1 MFVSFP
7 LCIAEPTASGRPPV
21 RPAIF
26 LKVGIVHL
34 HTHWSLVCLDIATL
48 EQFLAHRRSDRT
60 SKYPRNVFWKQ
71 VSSQLR
77 DLQDR
82 ISRYQVRF
90 RTPGRADRVK
100 VGVREH
106 LLFDVP
112 NYRVAKNE
120 DVAVLDIPPELQLK
134 ALPLRKTPVQA
145 ERRVRASQYFRSFWA
160 AWRTIA
166 GYEAVHMNR
175 KGQACESAAG
185 AKVGLLQRFI
195 VSLFAATN

>member
-1 MFVSFP
+1 MQTVQPQTTNQNRLAAATSRRFHSTFWVCSRNKHRLSPDGSGANFKKARRADP
-7 LCIAEPTASGRPPV
+7 DALGERESLAWQIGPKFKLCTRTLS
-21 RPAIF
+21 AIQNPQIVECHRYVV
-26 LKVGIVHL
+26 KVGI
-34 HTHWSLVCLDIATL
+34 
-48 EQFLAHRRSDRT
+48 
-60 SKYPRNVFWKQ
+60 
-71 VSSQLR
+71 
-77 DLQDR
+77 
-82 ISRYQVRF
+82 
-90 RTPGRADRVK
+90 
-100 VGVREH
+100 RED